1 MAETRTIVALPITP
15 RLGAVMRLRLFLILG
30 VLIMWEA
37 TAASGLL
44 FRDVV
49 PSSVTVVRA
58 LVRLLIDPD
67 FWGNFGVTA
76 GEVLAALAIGATAG
90 LAAGLLLGASRFLGR
105 AYEPYLNSLAPTP
118 KIIFFPVMIMAFG
131 VYAGSKVAMGALSA
145 FFPVALSTAGG
156 MREVDAALVK
166 VGRSFRLSTWQMVT
180 KIYLPAIRVP
190 VLNGMRLGFGVAVIG
205 VLLAETKLSNQG
217 LGYLVMQAYA
227 RFDMPQMYAIL
238 LVVFAVAVALNA
250 GLGRLTEPRHRR
262 T

>member
-1 MAETRTIVALPITP
+1 
-15 RLGAVMRLRLFLILG
+15 MRLRLLLILG
-30 VLIMWEA
+30 ALILWEA
-37 TAASGLL
+37 VSASGLL

-49 PSSVTVVRA
+49 PSLLTVAQA
-58 LVRLLIDPD
+58 LLRLLADPA
-67 FWGNFGVTA
+67 FWSHAAVTA
-76 GEVLAALAIGATAG
+76 GEVLGALAIGGTAG
-90 LAAGLLLGASRFLGR
+90 LAAGLLLGANRFLGR

-145 FFPVALSTAGG
+145 FFPVALSTAAG
-156 MREVDAALVK
+156 MREVDAALIR

-190 VLNGMRLGFGVAVIG
+190 VLNGLRLGFGVAVIG

-227 RFDMPQMYAIL
+227 RFDMPLMYAIL
-238 LVVFAVAVALNA
+238 IVVFTVAVALNA
-250 GLGRLTEPRHRR
+250 ALERFSRTRR
-262 T
+262 GKG